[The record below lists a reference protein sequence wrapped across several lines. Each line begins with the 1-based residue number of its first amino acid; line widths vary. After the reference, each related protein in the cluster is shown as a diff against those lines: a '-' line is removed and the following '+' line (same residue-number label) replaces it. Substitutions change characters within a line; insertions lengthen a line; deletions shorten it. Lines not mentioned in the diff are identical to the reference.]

1 MELLHNFLLNLE
13 SLPPKKLNV
22 GADSAVKISG
32 LKVCKFASRVY
43 NNKVS
48 IHTIGEFKCTLQL
61 IQSFLTIL
69 QIKQMFITL
78 LMTQQETLSFPLVL

>member
-13 SLPPKKLNV
+13 KLPPKKLNV

-48 IHTIGEFKCTLQL
+48 IHTIGDD
-61 IQSFLTIL
+61 
-69 QIKQMFITL
+69 
-78 LMTQQETLSFPLVL
+78 